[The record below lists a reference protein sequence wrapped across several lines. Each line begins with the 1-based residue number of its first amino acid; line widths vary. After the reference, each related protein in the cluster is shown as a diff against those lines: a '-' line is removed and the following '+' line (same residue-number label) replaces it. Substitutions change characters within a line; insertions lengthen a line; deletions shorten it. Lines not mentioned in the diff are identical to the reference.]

1 MTNCIHEVEFKAD
14 ASAAT
19 HRNMTIRVFQ
29 ALEKEFFRH
38 WCFVFFVGA
47 APPIFSPRMFKQTR
61 RNACLFCWYCASDF
75 VPKNV

>member
-29 ALEKEFFRH
+29 ALGKAFFSLL
-38 WCFVFFVGA
+38 VIPFFC
-47 APPIFSPRMFKQTR
+47 R
-61 RNACLFCWYCASDF
+61 CCASDLLTKK
-75 VPKNV
+75 V